1 MSFNKIKT
9 NRKRKGSISVVLI
22 IMLFGSLLL
31 AVNMETVQTAKNIER
46 VELADVITYES
57 GGGGPSHNFGD
68 ATWMDGYWQYA
79 DGTVVYRNIQ
89 QEWDWMSGN
98 WIDRYILNVYGS
110 EYAARQMYLSNG
122 DIAWYFTVYD
132 ASYPDGYYILSP
144 SYDGSF
150 YLKRIPFSRYDEYGN
165 YQYGYYEWNPVDNT
179 VTYSN
184 SGPFSPNSY
193 TTGYKNESWIKN
205 TETGDITFS
214 AYTHTDVNGIP
225 SCSKLES
232 LTRNAETGEYEY
244 TVTNT
249 TYESREVTV
258 PGHYEQR
265 WRPKYIFHED
275 PLSGDIKINDDTGE
289 PILDGNGNY
298 IYGWREYL
306 YDETGMPIEEPYDV
320 WIDEYSYTDHI
331 PVEETTT
338 ATYPV
343 GELPPDVTNPFDGVD
358 IGNGA
363 FPATPS
369 IPPDCTDLPWNF

>member
-1 MSFNKIKT
+1 MFFNKIKT

-22 IMLFGSLLL
+22 IMLFGSILM

-46 VELADVITYES
+46 VELADVITDES
-57 GGGGPSHNFGD
+57 GGGGPGPSHNFGD

-89 QEWDWMSGN
+89 EEFDWTGN
-98 WIDRYILNVYGS
+98 WISRYILEVCGS
-110 EYAARQMYLSNG
+110 GYAARQIYLSNG

-132 ASYPDGYYILSP
+132 ASYPDGHYILSP

-150 YLKRIPFSRYDEYGN
+150 YLKGMSSSNYDEYGN
-165 YQYGYYEWNPVDNT
+165 SQSGYYEWNPVDNT
-179 VTYSN
+179 VTYSSN
-184 SGPFSPNSY
+184 NVFYYYGEFKDKREN
-193 TTGYKNESWIKN
+193 WIKN

-214 AYTHTDVNGIP
+214 AYTYVDVNGMP
-225 SCSKLES
+225 SYGKRES
-232 LTRNAETGEYEY
+232 FTRNAETGEYEY

-249 TYESREVTV
+249 TYEPQEVTV
-258 PGHYEQR
+258 PGHYEQY
-265 WRPKYIFHED
+265 WRHKYIFHED

-306 YDETGMPIEEPYDV
+306 YDETGMPIEESYDV
-320 WIDEYSYTDHI
+320 WIDEYSYTDYT

-338 ATYPV
+338 ATYPG

-363 FPATPS
+363 FPAIPV